1 MVFLDF
7 LAGGGKGCFFLAG
20 GGKGCLFLVGGG
32 NGGNG
37 CLERGLE
44 VRAMD
49 VPPFCFGGGNAF
61 FVVGGLSIFS
71 ILREAHLNRLNS
83 F

>member
-7 LAGGGKGCFFLAG
+7 LAGGGKGCFFLVG
-20 GGKGCLFLVGGG
+20 GGKACLFLVGGG

-37 CLERGLE
+37 CLERGL
-44 VRAMD
+44 D

>member
-1 MVFLDF
+1 MCFVVFLDF

-71 ILREAHLNRLNS
+71 VT
-83 F
+83 

>member
-1 MVFLDF
+1 MCFVVFLDF
-7 LAGGGKGCFFLAG
+7 LAGGGKGCFFLA
-20 GGKGCLFLVGGG
+20 GGG

-71 ILREAHLNRLNS
+71 VT
-83 F
+83 

>member
-37 CLERGLE
+37 LE

-71 ILREAHLNRLNS
+71 VT
-83 F
+83 

>member
-1 MVFLDF
+1 VVFLDF

-37 CLERGLE
+37 CLEQGLE

-61 FVVGGLSIFS
+61 FVVGGLCIFS